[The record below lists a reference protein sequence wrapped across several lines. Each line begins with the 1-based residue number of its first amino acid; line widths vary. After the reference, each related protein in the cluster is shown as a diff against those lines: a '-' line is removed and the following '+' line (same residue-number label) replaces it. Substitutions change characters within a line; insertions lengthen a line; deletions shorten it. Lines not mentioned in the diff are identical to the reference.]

1 MPDRKTR
8 LLLNNNN
15 NNKMT
20 NSKTVKTAD
29 RSPRSKT
36 FANWPN
42 LRTRLLSMSSHPE
55 RDRLCRCRRR
65 SICLM

>member
-8 LLLNNNN
+8 LLLNNNNNN

-29 RSPRSKT
+29 
-36 FANWPN
+36 
-42 LRTRLLSMSSHPE
+42 
-55 RDRLCRCRRR
+55 
-65 SICLM
+65 